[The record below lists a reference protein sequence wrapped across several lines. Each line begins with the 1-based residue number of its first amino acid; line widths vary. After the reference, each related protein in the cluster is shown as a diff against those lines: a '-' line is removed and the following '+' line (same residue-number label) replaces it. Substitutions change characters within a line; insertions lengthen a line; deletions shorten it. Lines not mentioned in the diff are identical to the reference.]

1 MSQPS
6 HYFAVSLG
14 PIYNTI
20 KQARKT
26 RELWVASYLFSFLM
40 KQLNEHLGADAGCRV
55 LSPVAPPPEQAL
67 YGAGVFPD
75 RMYGAMESDN
85 RQHLTN
91 AIASAIADVRTATE
105 GYGAP
110 AGFRGDHGRFAG
122 DVISEAFWEKYF
134 RIVHVVV
141 PAKDYEETD
150 ANLLFDLN
158 ERLDSLELQPR
169 FFAEEPNANG
179 LSYLLEHPYR
189 TRLAKEGLPRLEKG
203 AYRALTH
210 DIKDLERFPSTAE
223 VGSLQL
229 HQIAPAAYAAL
240 LKEAEHQVTAERT
253 ESKKHQ
259 EENDDQAGENDDILR
274 RFYALIDNPRAKLSE
289 DVLTAHPEAAGQLTE
304 LHDSAQPYHKYY
316 CIVHAD
322 GDNFGN
328 TIKELGSDTKAVA
341 AFSAKL
347 TDYAV
352 RVVDTINDYGGK
364 PVYVG
369 GDDLLFL
376 APVVSNVKGQARTV
390 FDLIAHLDQDFAT
403 LNLGADLPKAKQP
416 TMSYGLTVSYY
427 KFPLFEALQLSYEQL
442 FYRAKKTS
450 WQRQGIKNTV
460 AFRLLKHSG
469 SYFEGLLH
477 KPLLGH
483 FNNELARAFI
493 SPLVSSSSSPNQ
505 KAKFLSSFAFKL
517 RELEDLLVETTNGA
531 TSYSPPQPNQPPP
544 PEDNVDYFF
553 ENYFNEP
560 LHRRYKRERNLVKE
574 FVRHAYSS
582 PAEIEQEYPD
592 PPYDLRVTDN
602 FYAIIRLLDF
612 MTPKTKTPAAPIAP
626 EQPAH
631 A

>member
-40 KQLNEHLGADAGCRV
+40 KKLTEHLGANAGCRV
-55 LSPVAPPPEQAL
+55 LSPIAPPPEQPL

-75 RMYGAMESDN
+75 RMYGSMDSDN
-85 RQHLTN
+85 RQHITD
-91 AIASAIADVRTATE
+91 AIASAIADVRAAAE

-110 AGFRGDHGRFAG
+110 DGFRGDHGRFSG
-122 DVISEAFWEKYF
+122 DVISQAFWENYF

-141 PAKDYEETD
+141 SAHDYTDPAT
-150 ANLLFDLN
+150 NLLFDLN
-158 ERLDSLELQPR
+158 ERLDSLELQPQ
-169 FFAEEPNANG
+169 FFAEEPKANG
-179 LSYLLEHPYR
+179 LSYLLEYPYR
-189 TRLAKEGLPRLEKG
+189 TPLAKEGLPRLENG

-210 DIKDLERFPSTAE
+210 DIKELERFPSTAE

-240 LKEAEHQVTAERT
+240 LKEAELLVTAER
-253 ESKKHQ
+253 SSGKKHQ

-274 RFYALIDNPRAKLSE
+274 CFYALIDNPEATLSE
-289 DVLTAHPEAAGQLTE
+289 GVLTTHSKATGQLEE
-304 LHDSAQPYHKYY
+304 LRDKAQSYHKYY

-322 GDNFGN
+322 GDNFGDA
-328 TIKELGSDTKAVA
+328 IKKLGSDTEAVA
-341 AFSAKL
+341 AFSSKL

-352 RVVDTINDYGGK
+352 RVVDTINTYGGK

-376 APVVSNVKGQARTV
+376 APVVSNVDGKGRTV
-390 FDLIAHLDQDFAT
+390 FDLLAHLDQDFAA
-403 LNLGADLPKAKQP
+403 LDLGANLPVAKRP
-416 TMSYGLTVSYY
+416 TMSYGLTISYY

-442 FYRAKKTS
+442 FFRAKKTS
-450 WQRQGIKNTV
+450 WQQQGPKNTV

-493 SPLVSSSSSPNQ
+493 SPLASDSGPNQ

-517 RELEDLLVETTNGA
+517 RELEALLVETIKGT
-531 TSYSPPQPNQPPP
+531 TSYSPPQPGEPPAP
-544 PEDNVDYFF
+544 GDNVDYFF

-560 LHRRYKRERNLVKE
+560 IHRRYKREQGLVKE
-574 FVRHAYSS
+574 FVRHAYAS
-582 PAEIEQEYPD
+582 PAEIKQEYPD
-592 PPYDLRVTDN
+592 PPDDLKVTDN

-612 MTPKTKTPAAPIAP
+612 MTPKTKTPARAIAL
-626 EQPAH
+626 EHPAH